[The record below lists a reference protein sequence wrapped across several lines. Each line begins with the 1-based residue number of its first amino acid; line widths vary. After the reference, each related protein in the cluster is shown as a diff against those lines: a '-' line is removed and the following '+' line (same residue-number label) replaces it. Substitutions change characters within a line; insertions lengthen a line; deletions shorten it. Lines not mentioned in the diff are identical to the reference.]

1 MSRTINYQSRC
12 SDVDD
17 FLDGTY
23 SDRLRNHDLSAFDY
37 MPRLDWARI
46 GLEKMT
52 DRIIPRITGPS
63 ASNYDEFLENIR
75 QVLTDAIKYGNSTL
89 IINADGSMRVS
100 DYSYGFARLS
110 PMGEPVYLE
119 AFDPNDDKDMGSIIA
134 TVGTGN
140 KIIAGS
146 TNNGEL
152 LLNTKNG
159 NISTGAKTFTIFNN
173 ATYRDPYGRTRITK
187 PIMTAIEKATRNE
200 IRLEAAAELYS
211 MPQRVILNIW
221 DDLMSDDIG
230 GREQIDKLRTGIGRI
245 IAFPAKPNSG
255 PDDPQVKIQ
264 QLDPSDLKP
273 LLNYKDACAREV
285 ASDFNID
292 LSELGVGTEQGQSAE
307 ALVAAKEDL
316 IVEIG
321 KFEAAASRTI
331 ETAMMLLA
339 NIYHDTDKPR
349 FTWGQPATPS
359 LATSADFF
367 TKMAKYVPGMAGNAQ
382 ALQLAGIPEDLAN
395 DIAAGHNGAI
405 VTDSD
410 AADLG
415 QEV

>member
-23 SDRLRNHDLSAFDY
+23 SDRLRSHDLSAFDY
-37 MPRLDWARI
+37 APRLDWARI

-63 ASNYDEFLENIR
+63 ASNYDEFLENII

-110 PMGEPVYLE
+110 PTGEPVYLE
-119 AFDPNDDKDMGSIIA
+119 AFDPDDDDAIGSIIA
-134 TVGTGN
+134 AVGSGS

-152 LLNTKNG
+152 LLNTKAG
-159 NISTGAKTFTIFNN
+159 NVSTGAKTFTIFNN
-173 ATYRDPYGRTRITK
+173 ATYRDPYGRTRITQ

-200 IRLEAAAELYS
+200 VRLEAASELYS

-221 DDLMSDDIG
+221 DGLMNEEIG
-230 GREQIDKLRTGIGRI
+230 GSQQLDKLRTGIGRI
-245 IAFPAKPNSG
+245 VAFPARPNPG
-255 PDDPQVKIQ
+255 PDDQDVKIQ

-285 ASDFNID
+285 ASSFNID
-292 LSELGVGTEQGQSAE
+292 ITELGVAGEQGQSAE

-316 IVEIG
+316 IVEIV
-321 KFEAAASRTI
+321 KFEATASRTI

-339 NIYHDTDKPR
+339 NIYHDDEKPR

-367 TKMAKYVPGMAGNAQ
+367 AKMAKYVPGMASNAQ
-382 ALQLAGIPEDLAN
+382 ALQLAGMPEDLAN
-395 DIAAGHNGAI
+395 DIAAGRNGLA
-405 VTDSD
+405 DGGD
-410 AADLG
+410 ADDLG